1 MEAHILE
8 PGARFRGTAAA
19 VATLGLAIT
28 LQAHAVP
35 VVTSAS
41 GSEAASIQSAV
52 DAFRTSLGTL
62 NPNVADTFVNG
73 GRREINW
80 DGVPDSFSSPNPF
93 PPTFFN
99 SDSPRG
105 VLVTTPGTSLE
116 VSASAASGTPV
127 RFGNVNPSYPTL
139 FTTFSGEKLFTAL
152 GSNVVDVFFLAAGT
166 ASTGTVSG
174 FGAVFTDVD
183 LPNVSSMEFFD
194 FDDKSLGVF
203 SVPAGSGDGS
213 LSFLGVA
220 FSTERAHRVRIV
232 AGDTALSAGST
243 GDVVALDDFIYG
255 EPIPPNFLPAIPEPS
270 TTVLMALGLAAIA
283 ARWGTRRVLHPSARD
298 RQRRVLPQQPVGALT

>member
-1 MEAHILE
+1 MESHNPA
-8 PGARFRGTAAA
+8 PGVRSVVRATSA
-19 VATLGLAIT
+19 VVAVLSLGLT

-35 VVTSAS
+35 VVTSAA
-41 GSEAASIQSAV
+41 GPDAGSIQAAV
-52 DAFRTSLGTL
+52 DAFRASLGTL

-80 DGVPDSFSSPNPF
+80 DGVPDASSSPNPF
-93 PPTFFN
+93 PPSFFN
-99 SDSPRG
+99 IESPRG

-127 RFGNVNPSYPTL
+127 RFGNIDPTYPNI
-139 FTTFSGEKLFTAL
+139 FTTFSAEKLFAPV
-152 GSNVVDVFFLAAGT
+152 GSNIVDVSFLAAGT

-203 SVPAGSGDGS
+203 SVPEGSGDGS

-220 FSTERAHRVRIV
+220 FSTERAARVRIT
-232 AGDTALSAGST
+232 AGDTSLALGAT
-243 GDVVALDDFIYG
+243 RDVVAMDDFIYG
-255 EPIPPNFLPAIPEPS
+255 EPIPPNFLPAVPEPS
-270 TTVLMALGLAAIA
+270 TTALMVMGLGAMAI
-283 ARWGTRRVLHPSARD
+283 TRR
-298 RQRRVLPQQPVGALT
+298 RRRPGS

>member
-1 MEAHILE
+1 V
-8 PGARFRGTAAA
+8 AA
-19 VATLGLAIT
+19 LGLSLT
-28 LQAHAVP
+28 LQARAVP

-41 GSEAASIQSAV
+41 GSEAGNIQPAV
-52 DAFRTSLGTL
+52 EAFRASLGSL
-62 NPNVADTFVNG
+62 NPNVRDTFVNG

-80 DGVPDSFSSPNPF
+80 DDVPETLSSPNVF

-99 SDSPRG
+99 ADSFRG
-105 VLVTTPGTSLE
+105 VLVTTPGTALE

-127 RFGNVNPSYPTL
+127 RFGNINPSYPNI
-139 FTTFSGEKLFTAL
+139 FTAFSGQKLFTAI

-166 ASTGTVSG
+166 ASTATVSG

-203 SVPAGSGDGS
+203 SVPAGPGDGS

-220 FSTERAHRVRIV
+220 FSTERAHRVRII
-232 AGDTALSAGST
+232 AGDTALSTGGT

-255 EPIPPNFLPAIPEPS
+255 EPIPPNFLPAVPEPS
-270 TTVLMALGLAAIA
+270 TTALMVLGLAAMAI
-283 ARWGTRRVLHPSARD
+283 TLRR
-298 RQRRVLPQQPVGALT
+298 RRPGL

>member
-1 MEAHILE
+1 M
-8 PGARFRGTAAA
+8 
-19 VATLGLAIT
+19 
-28 LQAHAVP
+28 
-35 VVTSAS
+35 
-41 GSEAASIQSAV
+41 
-52 DAFRTSLGTL
+52 
-62 NPNVADTFVNG
+62 
-73 GRREINW
+73 
-80 DGVPDSFSSPNPF
+80 
-93 PPTFFN
+93 
-99 SDSPRG
+99 
-105 VLVTTPGTSLE
+105 LVTTPGTSLE